1 MCGSGTLLSEALMH
15 YCRIPA
21 GRLRQKF
28 GFERLPDFEP
38 RLWRSVRKSE
48 DSRIRPLP
56 ERLIAG
62 SDIAAEAVAVCR
74 ANNRRLPHGER
85 VHVDQRDFRRLEE
98 LGHRVIVCNP
108 PYGIRLAAEADLGEF
123 YREFGNFLKQRCQGS
138 TAYVYFGNREMLKHI
153 GLKPS
158 WKRPL
163 KNGGL
168 DGRLARFEL
177 Y

>member
-1 MCGSGTLLSEALMH
+1 MG
-15 YCRIPA
+15 
-21 GRLRQKF
+21 
-28 GFERLPDFEP
+28 D
-38 RLWRSVRKSE
+38 
-48 DSRIRPLP
+48 
-56 ERLIAG
+56 
-62 SDIAAEAVAVCR
+62 
-74 ANNRRLPHGER
+74 
-85 VHVDQRDFRRLEE
+85 
-98 LGHRVIVCNP
+98 
-108 PYGIRLAAEADLGEF
+108 F
-123 YREFGNFLKQRCQGS
+123 YREFGDFLKQRCQGS